1 MSRHF
6 NYELDERR
14 VKDLLQGNSMTFS
27 EDVWNDF
34 LQKTKPIEKASTL
47 PSFKIN
53 LAINRSVLLTGAFI
67 ILIGSF
73 TVVIAKFV
81 DFSSTKSNTETV
93 REVKPDANNYK
104 LEKLT
109 TAVPKKEVA
118 KPIAT
123 TAVTTSTFASST
135 SSSVV
140 PTSTTQY
147 LANQTNTY
155 SSNSQGNSSGSG
167 QNNNLMARNTPDTA
181 ISNTTKKDTSL
192 TKIPNNYQPRL
203 RKKKKEAET
212 LEAKPLT
219 QELPTTAN
227 EEPELELK

>member
-14 VKDLLQGNSMTFS
+14 VKDLLQGNSMSFS

-34 LQKTKPIEKASTL
+34 LQKTKPIEKVNTL
-47 PSFKIN
+47 PNFKIN

-67 ILIGSF
+67 LLIGSF
-73 TVVIAKFV
+73 TALIAKFV
-81 DFSSTKSNTETV
+81 DFSSTKSNIETV

-104 LEKLT
+104 LEKAT
-109 TAVPKKEVA
+109 TVATTKENA
-118 KPIAT
+118 KPSAT
-123 TAVTTSTFASST
+123 LVVVSNTLAAN
-135 SSSVV
+135 SSSMVI

-147 LANQTNTY
+147 LANQTSTY
-155 SSNSQGNSSGSG
+155 SSNSQSNSNGGN
-167 QNNNLMARNTPDTA
+167 QNNMLERNNPDTA
-181 ISNTTKKDTSL
+181 TSNTTKKDSSL
-192 TKIPNNYQPRL
+192 TKTANSNQPRL

-212 LEAKPLT
+212 LETKPLT